1 MTLLVGLAP
10 DERSGGALALGAVLA
25 RSAGE
30 DLVVSTVAP
39 HGWDVPS
46 LSRVD
51 AEYTAYLA
59 AQARDALAGARER
72 LGDDIPARFEER
84 SAKSVPAGILDA
96 VRATTAAMIVLGSS
110 THGAV
115 GRIALGSI
123 TDRLV
128 HSAHVPVALAP
139 RGYRQR
145 PGAVVRRLT
154 YAYDGA
160 PGVGPSVLAV
170 AAFAVRIGATLRLAS
185 FGVRPQRMV
194 TVGVGAHAEDQIL
207 AAWRS
212 ETSDAQQLVREHL
225 TKESTAPQPV
235 ETVIGTGLGW
245 SAALEA
251 VEWGADDVLVLG
263 SSDEGPL
270 SRVFIGSRA
279 SKIITRISVP
289 VVVVPR
295 EGG

>member
-10 DERSGGALALGAVLA
+10 DERSGGALALAGMLA

-30 DLVVSTVAP
+30 DLVVTTVAP

-46 LSRVD
+46 LARVD
-51 AEYTAYLA
+51 AEYAAYLA
-59 AQARDALAGARER
+59 AQARDALAAARER
-72 LGDDIPARFEER
+72 LGADIGARFEER
-84 SAKSVPAGILDA
+84 SARSAPAGILDA

-115 GRIALGSI
+115 GRIVLGSV

-139 RGYRQR
+139 RGYRPR

-160 PGVGPSVLAV
+160 PGVEPTVLAV

-185 FGVRPQRMV
+185 FGVRPQGTV
-194 TVGVGAHAEDQIL
+194 TAGVGGRAEGQIL
-207 AAWRS
+207 ADWSA

-251 VEWGADDVLVLG
+251 VEWGADDILVLG
-263 SSDEGPL
+263 SSGEGPL